1 MQTNQTALSIEPV
14 DVLHFL
20 AIYSELQPREALQV
34 TEVAA
39 QFTEE
44 ELRTWMRQLMTLD
57 VQQAVQHLRVLVA
70 GNTEAV
76 S

>member
-1 MQTNQTALSIEPV
+1 MLKQTESLSIEPI

-20 AIYSELQPREALQV
+20 TIYNALEPAEAV
-34 TEVAA
+34 MACEVASG
-39 QFTEE
+39 FTEH
-44 ELRTWMRQLMTLD
+44 ELRAWFRQLTKLD
-57 VQQAVQHLRVLVA
+57 VEQAVQHIRVLVA

>member
-1 MQTNQTALSIEPV
+1 MLKQTESLAIEPI

-20 AIYSELQPREALQV
+20 AIYNALEPKEAV
-34 TEVAA
+34 TACEVAA
-39 QFTEE
+39 QFSED
-44 ELRTWMRQLMTLD
+44 ELRAWFRQLTKLD
-57 VQQAVQHLRVLVA
+57 VQQAVQHIRVLVA

>member
-1 MQTNQTALSIEPV
+1 MQKQTELSIEPV

-20 AIYSELQPREALQV
+20 AIYSALGPKEAV
-34 TEVAA
+34 VACEVAA
-39 QFTEE
+39 QFTEH
-44 ELRTWMRQLMTLD
+44 ELRAWFRQLMKLE
-57 VQQAVQHLRVLVA
+57 VPQAVQHIRVLVA